1 MDMRLNLLE
10 SFTAHGAD
18 GATYKVCGYE
28 RQVPDPNLNDGQEH
42 WQSTG
47 IAEYRLAD
55 GTPVDV
61 RADGSM
67 YLAGSDSEL
76 TRA

>member
-18 GATYKVCGYE
+18 GATYKVRGYE
-28 RQVPDPNLNDGQEH
+28 RQVPDPNLNDGQQH

-47 IAEYRLAD
+47 VAEYRLDD

-61 RADGSM
+61 SADGSM
-67 YLAGSDSEL
+67 RIAGSGREL
-76 TRA
+76 IRA

>member
-1 MDMRLNLLE
+1 MNMRLNLLE
-10 SFTAHGAD
+10 SFAAQGAD
-18 GATYKVCGYE
+18 GANYKVCGYE

-47 IAEYRLAD
+47 VAEYRLDD
-55 GTPVDV
+55 GTPVDM

-67 YLAGSDSEL
+67 VIAGSGREL

>member
-1 MDMRLNLLE
+1 MDLRLNLLE
-10 SFTAHGAD
+10 SFPAQGAD
-18 GATYKVCGYE
+18 GANYKVKAYE
-28 RQVPDPNLNDGQEH
+28 RQVADPNLNDGQQH

-47 IAEYRLAD
+47 VAEYRLDD
-55 GTPVDV
+55 GTLVDV

-67 YLAGSDSEL
+67 RIAGSDREL